1 MKKLVLFALLA
12 TPVCAARAW
21 DSSATKFEAVPQGE
35 AQEIT
40 EMVDLTHK
48 LLEQRYGGSAGE
60 TMARRAVHPKAHGCV
75 KADFTVNQD
84 LPEKYR
90 VGLFATPGKSYK
102 AWVRFSNATAI
113 VRPDVNDNRADS
125 RGMAVKVMGVEGD
138 TLMNEPGGKTQ
149 DFLLINQPMFA
160 FPNVHEYLE
169 FTRIQFANKEDVRPF
184 FAPQTLT
191 DARKKIGG
199 IVQKIATMHIANPL
213 DAPYFSASAFL
224 LGPENAAKFAARPR
238 GAPANPSL
246 PDRTPTDYLREAMKK
261 SLSIA
266 EGSPVVFDFQIQLRP
281 DGLSPTDADY
291 PIESANDEWKPK
303 GDGTAAYQNVATITI
318 RPQDF
323 DTPLQN
329 TECEHLVFTPWH
341 GLTAHQ
347 PLGGINRLR
356 REVYIASSRHRADH
370 REPTDYPK
378 WPF

>member
-1 MKKLVLFALLA
+1 MKKLIVFAFLA
-12 TPVCAARAW
+12 APFGAARA
-21 DSSATKFEAVPQGE
+21 DDVAVSKFESAPPGE

-40 EMVDLTHK
+40 EMIDLTHK
-48 LLEQRYGGSAGE
+48 LLDQRYGAAAGD

-75 KADFTVNQD
+75 KADFTVNAD
-84 LPEKYR
+84 LPETYR
-90 VGLFATPGKSYK
+90 TGLFATPGKSYK

-113 VRPDVNDNRADS
+113 VRPDVNDKRADS
-125 RGMAVKVMGVEGD
+125 RGMAIKVMGVDGD

-169 FTRIQFANKEDVRPF
+169 FTRIQFASKEDVRPF

-191 DARKKIGG
+191 DARKKIAG
-199 IVQKIATMHIANPL
+199 IVQRIATMHMANPL
-213 DAPYFSASAFL
+213 DVPYFSASPFL
-224 LGPENAAKFAARPR
+224 FGPDKAAKFIARPR
-238 GAPANPSL
+238 NAPANPSL
-246 PDRTPTDYLREAMKK
+246 PENASTDYLREALKK
-261 SLSIA
+261 SLSITD
-266 EGSPVVFDFQIQLRP
+266 GGPVVFDFQVQLRP
-281 DGLSPTDADY
+281 DGLSPLDADY

-303 GDGTAAYQNVATITI
+303 PDGTAAYQNVATLTI

-329 TECEHLVFTPWH
+329 TECEHLVLTPWH
-341 GLTAHQ
+341 GLKAHQ

-356 REVYIASSRHRADH
+356 RQVYLASSTHRADH

>member
-1 MKKLVLFALLA
+1 MKKLVLVAMFVA
-12 TPVCAARAW
+12 PVCAARAG
-21 DSSATKFEAVPQGE
+21 DVAATKFEAVPQGE

-48 LLEQRYGGSAGE
+48 LLEQRYGAATGE

-75 KADFTVNQD
+75 KADFTVNAD
-84 LPEKYR
+84 IPDKYR

-102 AWVRFSNATAI
+102 AWVRFSNATAV
-113 VRPDVNDNRADS
+113 VRPDVNNKKADS
-125 RGMAVKVMGVEGD
+125 RGMAIKVMGVEGE
-138 TLMNEPGGKTQ
+138 TLMSESGGKTQ

-169 FTRIQFANKEDVRPF
+169 FTRIQFANKEDVRRF

-199 IVQKIATMHIANPL
+199 IVGKIAGMHMANPL
-213 DAPYFSASAFL
+213 HVPYFSASPFL
-224 LGPENAAKFAARPR
+224 FGPDKAAKFAARPR
-238 GAPANPSL
+238 NAPANPSL
-246 PDRTPTDYLREAMKK
+246 PEFTSTDYLREAMKK
-261 SLSIA
+261 SLSIT
-266 EGSPVVFDFQIQLRP
+266 EGSPVVFDIQVQLRP
-281 DGLSPTDADY
+281 DGLAPMDADY

-303 GDGTAAYQNVATITI
+303 ADGTAAYQNVATVTI
-318 RPQDF
+318 QQQDF

-341 GLTAHQ
+341 GLTGHQ

-356 REVYIASSRHRADH
+356 RQVYIASSTHRADH

>member
-12 TPVCAARAW
+12 TSICGARA
-21 DSSATKFEAVPQGE
+21 DDIRPTKFEAVPQDE
-35 AQEIT
+35 AQDIQ
-40 EMVDLTHK
+40 EMIDLTHK
-48 LLEQRYGGSAGE
+48 LLEQRYGGSSGD

-75 KADFTVNQD
+75 KADFTINQD
-84 LPEKYR
+84 IPSNYQ

-113 VRPDVNDNRADS
+113 VRPDVNDKRADS
-125 RGMAVKVMGVEGD
+125 RGMAIKVMGIEGD

-191 DARKKIGG
+191 DARKKIAG
-199 IVQKIATMHIANPL
+199 IVQKIASMHIANPL
-213 DAPYFSASAFL
+213 DVPYFSASAFL
-224 LGPENAAKFAARPR
+224 LGPEKAVKFAARPR
-238 GAPANPSL
+238 TATASPSV
-246 PDRTPTDYLREAMKK
+246 PDSFPTDYLRTAMKK
-261 SLSIA
+261 SLSIT
-266 EGSPVVFDFQIQLRP
+266 EGQPVVFDFQIQLRP
-281 DGLSPTDADY
+281 DGLSPMDIDY

-303 GDGTAAYQNVATITI
+303 GDGNGSYRTVATITI

-356 REVYIASSRHRADH
+356 RDVYIASSRHRADH
-370 REPTDYPK
+370 REPSDFPK